1 MGHVQYPWDETWVDA
16 GVSGQVLGRV
26 EAHYA
31 AAKRQDE
38 YDSICEGTY
47 TFTTTLAAFTTTITV
62 RASQTATHNV
72 TDINTYPG
80 MSLTASSPSP
90 TVSPDTSPSATATG
104 PSDYSIVSTGS
115 VQSSSV
121 ASTSPANDTVPV
133 VTVFVTPSTCVASPS
148 RRTSTMTTYTTV
160 FVKPESGGKVEN
172 STA

>member
-38 YDSICEGTY
+38 YGSI
-47 TFTTTLAAFTTTITV
+47 A
-62 RASQTATHNV
+62 N
-72 TDINTYPG
+72 
-80 MSLTASSPSP
+80 
-90 TVSPDTSPSATATG
+90 ATG
-104 PSDYSIVSTGS
+104 PSDYSNVSTGF
-115 VQSSSV
+115 VHSSSI